1 MSKSVETLT
10 QDPNARYSS
19 QLQAPTSTAVWLL
32 IAVITMFFFLFT
44 VAYRIRMTLPD
55 WQPISEPWQLAV
67 STVMLVMSCVTM
79 HLCYRK
85 AALLPSLRANHALL
99 VWTVIFTFGFVFS
112 QLWAWQALLEADL
125 GVGSSPAASFFYLLT
140 GLHGLHVLGGL
151 IALSWVV
158 FHAGR
163 GHHNQLYPALRLC
176 TRYWHFL
183 LFVWLF
189 LLGLL
194 RLT

>member
-10 QDPNARYSS
+10 QDPNARYRS

-112 QLWAWQALLEADL
+112 QLWAWQALLEANL

-151 IALSWVV
+151 IAL
-158 FHAGR
+158 AGSSSTLGGGITISSIR
-163 GHHNQLYPALRLC
+163 PFDFAPATGIFYCLYGCFYSA
-176 TRYWHFL
+176 Y
-183 LFVWLF
+183 FV
-189 LLGLL
+189 
-194 RLT
+194 

>member
-1 MSKSVETLT
+1 MNKNMPTLT
-10 QDPNARYSS
+10 QDPDARYLA
-19 QLQAPTSTAVWLL
+19 QRQAPASTAVWFLL
-32 IAVITMFFFLFT
+32 AVITMFFFLFA

-55 WQPISEPWQLAV
+55 WQALNEPWQLAV
-67 STVMLVMSCVTM
+67 STVMLVMSCVAM

-99 VWTVIFTFGFVFS
+99 VWTVIFTLGFVFS
-112 QLWAWQALLEADL
+112 QLWAWQALLSANL
-125 GVGSSPAASFFYLLT
+125 GIGSTPAASFFYLLT

-151 IALSWVV
+151 VALSWVV
-158 FHAGR
+158 LHAGS
-163 GHHNQLYPALRLC
+163 GHRNQLYPALRLC

>member
-1 MSKSVETLT
+1 MNKSFQTLT
-10 QDPNARYSS
+10 QDPDARYAS
-19 QLQAPTSTAVWLL
+19 QRQAPTSTAVWLL

-44 VAYRIRMTLPD
+44 VAYRIRMALPD
-55 WQPISEPWQLAV
+55 WQAVNEPWQLAV

-85 AALLPSLRANHALL
+85 SALLPSLRASHTLL
-99 VWTVIFTFGFVFS
+99 LWSVAFTLGFVFS
-112 QLWAWQALLEADL
+112 QLWAWQALLAANV
-125 GVGSSPAASFFYLLT
+125 GVGANPAASFFYLLT

-158 FHAGR
+158 FHASS

>member
-10 QDPNARYSS
+10 QDPNARYRT

-112 QLWAWQALLEADL
+112 QLWAWQALLEANL

-158 FHAGR
+158 FYAGR

>member
-1 MSKSVETLT
+1 MIRSSQTLT
-10 QDPNARYSS
+10 KDPNARYRS
-19 QLQAPTSTAVWLL
+19 QLQAPTSTAVWLM
-32 IAVITMFFFLFT
+32 IAVITMFFFLFA
-44 VAYRIRMTLPD
+44 VAYRIRMSLPD
-55 WQPISEPWQLAV
+55 WQPVNEPWQLAV

-85 AALLPSLRANHALL
+85 SALLPSLRANHALL
-99 VWTVIFTFGFVFS
+99 IWTVTFTLGFVFS
-112 QLWAWQALLEADL
+112 QLWAWQALLAINL
-125 GVGSSPAASFFYLLT
+125 SVGSTPAASFFYLLT
-140 GLHGLHVLGGL
+140 GLHALHVLGGL

-158 FHAGR
+158 FHAGS
-163 GHHNQLYPALRLC
+163 GHRNQLYPALRLC